1 MSQILSSYFIAKM
14 VPFFVDFSTTV
25 IVAILM
31 MIERKLQEPKKGS
44 TSESTR
50 AENGLIF
57 GGKLRGL
64 EV

>member
-1 MSQILSSYFIAKM
+1 M

-31 MIERKLQEPKKGS
+31 MIDRKLQEPKKGS